1 MVVRRD
7 TQNTGTNQS
16 MFRND
21 AADDDTARGFR
32 HKVWHGITPVLLL
45 GVFLV
50 ELVTP
55 RGFCDGIL
63 YAIPILTAA
72 FSLDRRLI
80 AAAVTAGSVLTPIGY
95 FISPAGV
102 DADYAI
108 VNRAAAVIVLL
119 ATGLLATMA
128 VRHLQAMLNA
138 QSKALFSALEL
149 GRTQHL
155 MQVAGRVADR
165 KSTRLNSSH

>member
-1 MVVRRD
+1 MC
-7 TQNTGTNQS
+7 
-16 MFRND
+16 RND

-128 VRHLQAMLNA
+128 VRHLPAMLNS
-138 QSKALFSALEL
+138 QSKALF
-149 GRTQHL
+149 R
-155 MQVAGRVADR
+155 DR
-165 KSTRLNSSH
+165 KSNRLNSSH

>member
-1 MVVRRD
+1 
-7 TQNTGTNQS
+7 

-50 ELVTP
+50 KLVTP

-80 AAAVTAGSVLTPIGY
+80 AAAVTAGSVLTPIVY
-95 FISPAGV
+95 FISPAVV

-108 VNRAAAVIVLL
+108 VNLAAAFIFLLAPVLL
-119 ATGLLATMA
+119 STFAF
-128 VRHLQAMLNA
+128 RHFPPMLN
-138 QSKALFSALEL
+138 SHSMSFFIFLFYLQL
-149 GRTQHL
+149 VL
-155 MQVAGRVADR
+155 LV
-165 KSTRLNSSH
+165 